1 MISAASVSL
10 HVNIPRFPFF
20 PLLFSPLLLR
30 SLSYRCGV
38 KTTYLKS
45 ALPGEKMRP
54 SFNSRGMPSSFV
66 TSPDVSLRREKCIP
80 AKIMK
85 PLFHFFS
92 LHFISPPPTAAPS
105 HFEIRTSLHH
115 IPGGA
120 SQRAVPAR
128 TTIHIQFSKVL
139 RREVGIVG
147 AFIRIFKALI
157 EDFIGLKRRSWRNQK
172 LMDSLNGFAS
182 YVPDFPSIFW
192 RLVFL
197 YGQRESAEKERRKE
211 VTGIPFSWKLLLLN
225 FPISSKLWDY

>member
-1 MISAASVSL
+1 MRSLFLSPCRVISVSL
-10 HVNIPRFPFF
+10 HVNIPSKPRFPFF

-105 HFEIRTSLHH
+105 HFEIRTSLH
-115 IPGGA
+115 IPDGA
-120 SQRAVPAR
+120 SQRAVFAR
-128 TTIHIQFSKVL
+128 TTIHHRVYPVFESVERRGRSKSLVHL
-139 RREVGIVG
+139 FEY
-147 AFIRIFKALI
+147 
-157 EDFIGLKRRSWRNQK
+157 LKR
-172 LMDSLNGFAS
+172 
-182 YVPDFPSIFW
+182 
-192 RLVFL
+192 
-197 YGQRESAEKERRKE
+197 
-211 VTGIPFSWKLLLLN
+211 
-225 FPISSKLWDY
+225 

>member
-1 MISAASVSL
+1 MERLSIEQNGGQNPFTDVKKIGINRFEEKRETRLKIWTSDNFYEKSALSLSLSPCRVISAASVSL
-10 HVNIPRFPFF
+10 HVNIPSKPRFPFF

-120 SQRAVPAR
+120 SQRAVFAR
-128 TTIHIQFSKVL
+128 TTIHHRV
-139 RREVGIVG
+139 
-147 AFIRIFKALI
+147 
-157 EDFIGLKRRSWRNQK
+157 
-172 LMDSLNGFAS
+172 
-182 YVPDFPSIFW
+182 YP
-192 RLVFL
+192 VF
-197 YGQRESAEKERRKE
+197 ESVERR
-211 VTGIPFSWKLLLLN
+211 GRDRWCIYSN
-225 FPISSKLWDY
+225 I

>member
-105 HFEIRTSLHH
+105 HFEI
-115 IPGGA
+115 
-120 SQRAVPAR
+120 QPAPY
-128 TTIHIQFSKVL
+128 T
-139 RREVGIVG
+139 G
-147 AFIRIFKALI
+147 
-157 EDFIGLKRRSWRNQK
+157 W
-172 LMDSLNGFAS
+172 
-182 YVPDFPSIFW
+182 
-192 RLVFL
+192 
-197 YGQRESAEKERRKE
+197 RESTSRPCSNNNTYPVFESVETRGRDRWC
-211 VTGIPFSWKLLLLN
+211 IYSN
-225 FPISSKLWDY
+225 I